1 MVVASE
7 ISIKVVFFSPTKGD
21 ISSLTIFR
29 VLRFVSLLV
38 LPMDDELELFF
49 RFISLVVLTTE
60 VDGGVVDF
68 FLMSVVFPREG
79 ETDFLLRFVLLL
91 VLSSEGE
98 EFEFEEEFFFGVV
111 FGVEVDFF
119 LMSVVL
125 PREGE
130 TDFFLMMVLLIDV
143 EAEFFFVVIFRDIS
157 SMSSLGES
165 LHESN

>member
-1 MVVASE
+1 MRA
-7 ISIKVVFFSPTKGD
+7 K
-21 ISSLTIFR
+21 R
-29 VLRFVSLLV
+29 
-38 LPMDDELELFF
+38 
-49 RFISLVVLTTE
+49 
-60 VDGGVVDF
+60 
-68 FLMSVVFPREG
+68 
-79 ETDFLLRFVLLL
+79 
-91 VLSSEGE
+91 EGE
-98 EFEFEEEFFFGVV
+98 EFELEKEFFFGVV

-130 TDFFLMMVLLIDV
+130 TDFFLMMVLLIDG